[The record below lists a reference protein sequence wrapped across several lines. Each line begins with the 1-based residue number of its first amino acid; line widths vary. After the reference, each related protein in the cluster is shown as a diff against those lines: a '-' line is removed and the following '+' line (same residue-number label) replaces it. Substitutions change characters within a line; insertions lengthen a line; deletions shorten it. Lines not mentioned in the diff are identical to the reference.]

1 MSFNSMDQM
10 NKGKGG
16 YAAAVPKKRKP
27 KSNENTKVVS
37 FTVSK
42 YEQGQRLRTTT
53 VNFTLY
59 KKTGFNL
66 FVLNMIFISL

>member
-37 FTVSK
+37 LSDMNGFDLS
-42 YEQGQRLRTTT
+42 RLER
-53 VNFTLY
+53 
-59 KKTGFNL
+59 
-66 FVLNMIFISL
+66 

>member
-37 FTVSK
+37 LNQK
-42 YEQGQRLRTTT
+42 A
-53 VNFTLY
+53 
-59 KKTGFNL
+59 GFNL
-66 FVLNMIFISL
+66 FSLIQHC

>member
-37 FTVSK
+37 LSAMNHDDLSK
-42 YEQGQRLRTTT
+42 L
-53 VNFTLY
+53 
-59 KKTGFNL
+59 KP
-66 FVLNMIFISL
+66 

>member
-1 MSFNSMDQM
+1 MDQM

-37 FTVSK
+37 LTVSNHG
-42 YEQGQRLRTTT
+42 QGLRTTT
-53 VNFTLY
+53 VKFYPISKSRFQLVCAEYDIYITLGQY
-59 KKTGFNL
+59 
-66 FVLNMIFISL
+66 

>member
-1 MSFNSMDQM
+1 MDQM

-37 FTVSK
+37 FTVSNK
-42 YEQGQRLRTTT
+42 AGDHS
-53 VNFTLY
+53 
-59 KKTGFNL
+59 G
-66 FVLNMIFISL
+66 